1 MRVGGI
7 GDAED
12 VIYGI
17 IAVLVL
23 HQRAAAARKCHVLQ
37 TLTLL
42 VVSIGSLG
50 TIAELLIDGMSV
62 LVVAYLCHDGTLLA
76 LLAAR
81 QALHLSGGVVVVGD
95 DLTVGI
101 GHRLHTVP
109 AVVGGTIDIGAD
121 VRHARHDGAHGLGDL
136 SLTAIVV
143 GLTARGILHEGKP
156 SGTVILVARLLLRY
170 LINVQN
176 DYIHCFKCTS
186 IDRPFLNFTTILKGD
201 GKPYLYLTRR
211 GTFILPALIGPIP
224 LFISSTN

>member
-81 QALHLSGGVVVVGD
+81 QALHLSSGVVVVGD
-95 DLTVGI
+95 DLTIWV
-101 GHRLHTVP
+101 GHRAHTVP
-109 AVVGGTIDIGAD
+109 RVIGSPIDVGAD
-121 VRHARHDGAHGLGDL
+121 VRHACHDGAHGLGDL
-136 SLTAIVV
+136 TLTAIVV
-143 GLTARGILHEGKP
+143 DLTATRILYK
-156 SGTVILVARLLLRY
+156 SKNKRAKI
-170 LINVQN
+170 
-176 DYIHCFKCTS
+176 S
-186 IDRPFLNFTTILKGD
+186 
-201 GKPYLYLTRR
+201 
-211 GTFILPALIGPIP
+211 
-224 LFISSTN
+224 FISYFHDNLSYRVSCKVLRAGLMKEFPT